1 MKEIIEDHLKEGR
14 LKKAIS
20 IFLKWE
26 IIHPDVRNELILHSS
41 RLNSAHRKFI
51 DGLMRE
57 EDYNILNN
65 KITLA
70 LLNLLYEIERKYLGV
85 NLQNIP
91 KSILVAGTG
100 AGDIPEKEVLIA
112 KTLGTYLGQNN
123 YVLVSGGWQGVDYHV
138 TTAFAEAVKQSE
150 RPNLHKRLFQILP
163 KNKAP
168 LYDKGNVFYVN
179 EGLEEWTKSL
189 NLADYV
195 VLIGGVGGTYST
207 YSIATQERIP
217 VFSFFDT
224 RKDTSQVLTDMIQK
238 WPENIYGDV
247 PQSDYFRRLSAE
259 IRSEEDV
266 LSVIQAIEGF
276 MELIEKTA
284 VDQA

>member
-1 MKEIIEDHLKEGR
+1 
-14 LKKAIS
+14 
-20 IFLKWE
+20 
-26 IIHPDVRNELILHSS
+26 
-41 RLNSAHRKFI
+41 
-51 DGLMRE
+51 
-57 EDYNILNN
+57 
-65 KITLA
+65 
-70 LLNLLYEIERKYLGV
+70 
-85 NLQNIP
+85 
-91 KSILVAGTG
+91 
-100 AGDIPEKEVLIA
+100 
-112 KTLGTYLGQNN
+112 
-123 YVLVSGGWQGVDYHV
+123 
-138 TTAFAEAVKQSE
+138 
-150 RPNLHKRLFQILP
+150 
-163 KNKAP
+163 
-168 LYDKGNVFYVN
+168 
-179 EGLEEWTKSL
+179 WTKSL